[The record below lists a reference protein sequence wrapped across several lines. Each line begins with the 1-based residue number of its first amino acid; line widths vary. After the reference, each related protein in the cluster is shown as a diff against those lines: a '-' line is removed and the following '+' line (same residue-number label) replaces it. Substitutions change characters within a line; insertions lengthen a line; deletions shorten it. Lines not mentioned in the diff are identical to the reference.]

1 MGLHAD
7 TQLPSLGSA
16 LLRRRQRGLL
26 ATRCRSPWFA
36 CTPRFI
42 HLSPNVP
49 QNESAT
55 THEVPGRDGDKL
67 RFWHRR
73 TPRPASCCRTAVK
86 VFAWRPPL
94 IRSVNSELRFAKA
107 GYRRLIGLSNIYEV
121 GHPSPTCIF
130 QNTDPNA
137 GMLEGAIA
145 IRQKRCPE
153 KRKKTEKA
161 PPAAVTRND
170 ELPSSDFTCVNISEA
185 LHRGVREPIAGA
197 IQQHSLCPD
206 QDLSPT

>member
-55 THEVPGRDGDKL
+55 THEVPGCDRYKL

-145 IRQKRCPE
+145 IRQKVSDFRS
-153 KRKKTEKA
+153 RRR
-161 PPAAVTRND
+161 PAGRRRSVTRND
-170 ELPSSDFTCVNISEA
+170 DLPSSDFACV
-185 LHRGVREPIAGA
+185 R
-197 IQQHSLCPD
+197 QQK
-206 QDLSPT
+206 

>member
-55 THEVPGRDGDKL
+55 PHEVPGCDRYKL

-145 IRQKRCPE
+145 KGVRFQR
-153 KRKKTEKA
+153 RA
-161 PPAAVTRND
+161 AGRPAAAGRSRETTTCHHQISLVSQEHATIDAARAVTIVKQ
-170 ELPSSDFTCVNISEA
+170 PCFPPCCFS
-185 LHRGVREPIAGA
+185 
-197 IQQHSLCPD
+197 
-206 QDLSPT
+206 

>member
-36 CTPRFI
+36 CPPRFI

-55 THEVPGRDGDKL
+55 PHEVPGRDGDKL
-67 RFWHRR
+67 CFWHRR

-94 IRSVNSELRFAKA
+94 IRSLNSELRFEKA

-121 GHPSPTCIF
+121 GNPSSTCIF

-137 GMLEGAIA
+137 GMLEGAISDSTKGV
-145 IRQKRCPE
+145 R
-153 KRKKTEKA
+153 A
-161 PPAAVTRND
+161 PPRAAGR
-170 ELPSSDFTCVNISEA
+170 
-185 LHRGVREPIAGA
+185 RGHAKRRLA
-197 IQQHSLCPD
+197 IIRFRL
-206 QDLSPT
+206 